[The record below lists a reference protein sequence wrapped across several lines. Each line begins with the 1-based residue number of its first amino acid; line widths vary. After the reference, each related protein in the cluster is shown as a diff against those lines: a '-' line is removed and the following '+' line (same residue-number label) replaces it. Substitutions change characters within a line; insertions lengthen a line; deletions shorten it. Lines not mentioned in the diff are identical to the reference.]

1 MPNNVSTVQRARDR
15 RLKTQ
20 AARSTM
26 TTTSP
31 AYARIERSPT
41 GETFASLGAGSEG
54 NESRRGAFFV
64 VCLFF
69 RGGGR
74 RSRRAWVSKR
84 SQRWCRRGIGP
95 RGSRPQ
101 GSDLTY
107 ARSSARALARFFP
120 RDPRVSRSVEVINFV
135 VIAERRYLLALTNF
149 GFECCR
155 LVVNRGKRLLLNIR
169 TIAIVRKRHKG
180 FPWKNREL
188 MRGFKLPPDRR
199 SARSE

>member
-31 AYARIERSPT
+31 AFARIERSPT

-64 VCLFF
+64 VCLFVF
-69 RGGGR
+69 LRRGAKIAARVGEQTKSAMVR
-74 RSRRAWVSKR
+74 
-84 SQRWCRRGIGP
+84 RRGIGP

-107 ARSSARALARFFP
+107 ARS
-120 RDPRVSRSVEVINFV
+120 
-135 VIAERRYLLALTNF
+135 
-149 GFECCR
+149 
-155 LVVNRGKRLLLNIR
+155 
-169 TIAIVRKRHKG
+169 
-180 FPWKNREL
+180 
-188 MRGFKLPPDRR
+188 MR
-199 SARSE
+199 